1 MVPWMTLST
10 KRVNR
15 DPLDPQARM
24 GHLDPRDKK
33 EIMDKLESQENQA
46 SKGLEETWV
55 QWVFQVLW
63 VNLDPQAIMDPLD
76 FQVKWDP
83 WDLPVKKENV
93 VILAPWAT
101 LVSKVQRA
109 IRVIAGGGGIPGPLD
124 PHVPLARKD
133 SSIVSK
139 CPRKIL
145 LMIEGKKRVQKSV
158 FSVPD

>member
-1 MVPWMTLST
+1 MMLRTDP
-10 KRVNR
+10 VNL
-15 DPLDPQARM
+15 DPLDLQERM
-24 GHLDPRDKK
+24 VYLDPRAKK
-33 EIMDKLESQENQA
+33 EITDKLESQVNQG
-46 SKGLEETWV
+46 SKDLEETWV

-63 VNLDPQAIMDPLD
+63 VNLDPPAIMDPLD

-101 LVSKVQRA
+101 LVSKVRRA
-109 IRVIAGGGGIPGPLD
+109 TPDIVDAGGIPGPLG
-124 PHVPLARKD
+124 PHVPLALKD
-133 SSIVSK
+133 SLIVSK

>member
-1 MVPWMTLST
+1 M
-10 KRVNR
+10 
-15 DPLDPQARM
+15 
-24 GHLDPRDKK
+24 
-33 EIMDKLESQENQA
+33 NQG
-46 SKGLEETWV
+46 SKDLEETWV

-63 VNLDPQAIMDPLD
+63 VNLDPPAIMDPLD

-109 IRVIAGGGGIPGPLD
+109 IPDIGDAGGIQGPLG
-124 PHVPLARKD
+124 PHVPLALKD
-133 SSIVSK
+133 SLIVSK

-145 LMIEGKKRVQKSV
+145 SMIEGKKRVQKKC